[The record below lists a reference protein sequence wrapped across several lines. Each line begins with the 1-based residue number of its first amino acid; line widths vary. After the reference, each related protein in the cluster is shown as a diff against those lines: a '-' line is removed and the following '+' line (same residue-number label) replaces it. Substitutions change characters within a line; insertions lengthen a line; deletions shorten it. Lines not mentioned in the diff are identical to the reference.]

1 MSPCRCS
8 PDDGAFIF
16 AKVRRLVLLVSI
28 SRQSDLDPNRALLS
42 HGPTREVVINVLA
55 ACFEGLASSNCMH
68 IWSVANCPCFSV
80 LSFAAASPL
89 PACCPET
96 GPGAGSVS
104 PACGLVISCDAS
116 SARVVGHAAFSSSV
130 TSSSS
135 DIRDPCSRVCANL
148 AWRLLHAF
156 FSLPIHSG
164 DCAWP
169 MSPSL
174 DMVH

>member
-1 MSPCRCS
+1 MDRCPGFLAAPTNVVLPRRWGTPRRAL
-8 PDDGAFIF
+8 PDADCACFSVPPAVALFVRWRAF
-16 AKVRRLVLLVSI
+16 RRL
-28 SRQSDLDPNRALLS
+28 
-42 HGPTREVVINVLA
+42 
-55 ACFEGLASSNCMH
+55 
-68 IWSVANCPCFSV
+68 WSVANCPCFSV

-96 GPGAGSVS
+96 DPGAGSVS
-104 PACGLVISCDAS
+104 PACGLVIPCDAS

-135 DIRDPCSRVCANL
+135 DIRDPCSRACANL